1 MASPQILLLVS
12 FLLLLSFWV
21 DLCHQ
26 SNDEDEDDVR
36 SHHEALLDRTKTE
49 PGFRPVN
56 IRQRC
61 CPGIQLGS
69 RQKFV
74 ILVLILSFVVM
85 FSFAILIWVG
95 RGENP
100 IDSSLLKRVYLDVFS
115 VVVLVLGGALA
126 CYGAL
131 LFSKMSKVRSETVS
145 TEKWKISVAS
155 LASVSLICFSSSA
168 ILALVTNVPVLL
180 YWYLTD
186 ADIIYNAVVLFVYYF
201 IGSSV
206 PSGFVLWIM
215 RDMPHRQAVERPIES
230 RVITLFR
237 ERPST
242 TQDPQWRTAVTSS
255 NKALKSSPI

>member
-1 MASPQILLLVS
+1 MSYR
-12 FLLLLSFWV
+12 V

-26 SNDEDEDDVR
+26 TNDEDEEDIR
-36 SHHEALLDRTKTE
+36 SHREALLDRAKTK
-49 PGFRPVN
+49 PGIPPVN

-74 ILVLILSFVVM
+74 ILATQINTELFFYMQVFVLLFIVM
-85 FSFAILIWVG
+85 FAFAILIWVG
-95 RGENP
+95 KGENP

-145 TEKWKISVAS
+145 TEKRKVAS
-155 LASVSLICFSSSA
+155 LAAVSLICFLSSA

-180 YWYLTD
+180 YWYSTD
-186 ADIIYNAVVLFVYYF
+186 ADIIYNAVILFVYYF
-201 IGSSV
+201 LGSSV

-215 RDMPHRQAVERPIES
+215 RDLPHRQVVERPTES
-230 RVITLFR
+230 RVVTLFR